1 MVGVF
6 HMKDGII
13 GWKDGSD
20 IFLFGLELLKNRT
33 LDA

>member
-1 MVGVF
+1 MT
-6 HMKDGII
+6 DGII

-20 IFLFGLELLKNRT
+20 IFLFGLELLKSRT